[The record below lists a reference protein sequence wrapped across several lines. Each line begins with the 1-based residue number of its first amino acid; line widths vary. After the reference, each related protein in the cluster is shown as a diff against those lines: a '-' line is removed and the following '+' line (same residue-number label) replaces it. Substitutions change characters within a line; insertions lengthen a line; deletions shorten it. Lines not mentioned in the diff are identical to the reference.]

1 MKLLVRA
8 DGSPRIGTG
17 HVMRC
22 LSLVQGLRPSDGPAM
37 LVAAEITAGLEQR
50 LHSAGVGLT
59 RLNTAA
65 GSVEDA
71 AQTVKLAK
79 EINASWI
86 VVDGYQFGAEYQ
98 QQLKAAGFR
107 VLLLD
112 DYGHAKH
119 YSADLVLNQNLHAS
133 ADYYIERETGT
144 RLLLGTRYTLLRQEF
159 QALKDWQRNIP
170 ARANRVLVTLG
181 GADPDNVTSKII
193 EALGTLPGV
202 KAVVVVGGSNPHLEK
217 LKWEIENRKSEIELI
232 VDAQN
237 MPELMQQADVAVAA
251 GGTTSWELAF
261 LGVPTLMLVLAEN
274 QREVA
279 DGLSAAQV
287 VRKTKPETVA
297 QDLADLLADATARA
311 AMSQRGRQLV
321 DGLGVSRVLTAMRA
335 DELTVRRVQPED
347 CRQIWEWSNDPE
359 VRRVS
364 LSQDSIPW
372 ESHVNWFSARITSPT
387 CFFYV
392 GSDHAKPVGQIRFDV
407 NGAEATLSIS
417 LSKEA
422 RGHGHGPALIVRGS
436 QQLFADS
443 NATIIR
449 AYVNPENTVS
459 LRAFEKA
466 GYAPAEDSLIQGK
479 SLRQFVLKRN

>member
-8 DGSPRIGTG
+8 DASPRIGTG

-22 LSLVQGLRPSDGPAM
+22 LSLVQGLRPSDGAAM
-37 LVAAEITAGLEQR
+37 LVAAEITAALEPR
-50 LHSAGVGLT
+50 LQFANVGLT
-59 RLNTAA
+59 RLNVKA
-65 GSVEDA
+65 GSPADA
-71 AQTVKLAK
+71 EQTVKIAR

-98 QQLKAAGFR
+98 RQLKDAGFR
-107 VLLLD
+107 VLFAD
-112 DYGHAKH
+112 DYGHAKN
-119 YSADLVLNQNLHAS
+119 YSADLVLNQNLHAN
-133 ADYYIERETGT
+133 AGAYVQREAGT
-144 RLLLGTRYTLLRQEF
+144 RLLLGNRYTLLRREF
-159 QALKDWQRNIP
+159 QKLKDGPRKIP
-170 ARANRVLVTLG
+170 ARASRVLVTLG

-193 EALGTLPGV
+193 KALSTLPGV
-202 KAVVVVGGSNPHLEK
+202 EAVVVVGGSNSHLPE
-217 LKWEIENRKSEIELI
+217 LRTLIAHSPTPIELV

-237 MPELMQQADVAVAA
+237 MPTLMQHADVAIAA

-261 LGVPTLMLVLAEN
+261 MGLPTLMLVLADN

-287 VRKTKPETVA
+287 VRKTKPETIA
-297 QDLADLLADATARA
+297 KDLAELLADAGARKR
-311 AMSQRGRQLV
+311 MSERGRQLV
-321 DGLGVSRVLTAMRA
+321 DGLGASRVVTAMRA
-335 DELTVRRVQPED
+335 GELTVRRVQPDD

-359 VRRVS
+359 VRAVS
-364 LSQDSIPW
+364 LSKDSIPW
-372 ESHVNWFSARITSPT
+372 ETHVKWFSARVNSPT

-392 GSDHAKPVGQIRFDV
+392 GSDHETLIGQIRFDLKD
-407 NGAEATLSIS
+407 AEATLSIS

-422 RGHGHGPALIVRGS
+422 RGHGYGPALIVRGS

-443 NATIIR
+443 DATLIR

-466 GYAPAEDSLIQGK
+466 GYAPAETTLVQGK
-479 SLRQFVLKRN
+479 SLRQFVLERN